1 MTKKAPSRN
10 HEQARSAHDERTRL
24 VREQTEKESA
34 ANDAKTARLKALRL
48 AAEAEAPPPPE
59 PVKPKVKKK
68 KAVVRRA

>member
-1 MTKKAPSRN
+1 MSKKAPSRN

-24 VREQTEKESA
+24 VREQVDKENA

-48 AAEAEAPPPPE
+48 AAEAEAPPPE

-68 KAVVRRA
+68 KAATRRA